1 MLQEYIRLYNN
12 KNGNE
17 YAILMNELQEVI
29 YIIPLNIKED
39 ITRVDESND
48 LYLIANDLLSE
59 DGYIEFK
66 DDEIRQNFKE
76 DLEMN
81 IDDARSIEGYQNV
94 YKALIDTYD
103 TLTKGEKTW

>member
-12 KNGNE
+12 KNKAYAVLLNE
-17 YAILMNELQEVI
+17 YQDTCYIL
-29 YIIPLNIKED
+29 PLDTKED
-39 ITRVDESND
+39 IIKVDESND
-48 LYLIANDLLSE
+48 LYLIANDLINK

-66 DDEIRQNFKE
+66 DDEIRQGFKE

-81 IDDARSIEGYQNV
+81 INDCGKIEGYQNV

-103 TLTKGEKTW
+103 TLTKGK